1 MFLKIRDRDLETVE
15 ANGVRTRKEFGRT
28 LFLIEFI
35 ETNGAGDEVGELFF
49 VLLLRGHVDDRLGR

>member
-1 MFLKIRDRDLETVE
+1 M
-15 ANGVRTRKEFGRT
+15 RTRKEFGRT